1 MANSDEYTA
10 TMIALGPGLGACVL
24 ASLPFNSPSLMGTLL
39 LYPTFLGTFLL
50 GLPALGWCLAS
61 ACLQQESPGHQRRL
75 IWWAFSLA
83 APVWHFIVID
93 ACFRSVCHSQSC
105 RMEFDTALRCLPL
118 DCHSGWLPWNCSFT
132 LGHSMKS
139 SVSVFTRVELRYP
152 DYRASMI
159 LRAAVA

>member
-24 ASLPFNSPSLMGTLL
+24 TSLPFNSPSLMGTLL

-50 GLPALGWCLAS
+50 GVPALGWCLAS
-61 ACLQQESPGHQRRL
+61 ACLQQEPPGHQRRL

-93 ACFRSVCHSQSC
+93 ASFRVFAVPSPV
-105 RMEFDTALRCLPL
+105 E
-118 DCHSGWLPWNCSFT
+118 WNVT
-132 LGHSMKS
+132 
-139 SVSVFTRVELRYP
+139 LRY
-152 DYRASMI
+152 
-159 LRAAVA
+159 AACLWFVTAAGCLGIARSRTGHR